1 MLPAAAA
8 GSAVPKHWWGSAA
21 GVAIPLSPIIII
33 IRLISSG
40 CCLVGGVY
48 DAGWI
53 HQKSRKENLANIQR
67 LYLEGRFEGWEV
79 CSAFP
84 LPPARSC
91 LRQEAGL
98 TRCSLSVRAG
108 NTMMIV
114 MEYMGNGVLDS
125 FLRVSAVEL
134 VGTAGL
140 CHPPG
145 FNRHR
150 SALAFPP
157 LFFLQK
163 HEGQFTST
171 QLISMLQGIASG
183 MKYLAEMG
191 YIHKSLAAHKVLV
204 NSSLAC
210 KITGFRQP
218 QEDKMETIF
227 TTMVRGF
234 SKFNFQCF
242 PKAKC

>member
-1 MLPAAAA
+1 M
-8 GSAVPKHWWGSAA
+8 
-21 GVAIPLSPIIII
+21 
-33 IRLISSG
+33 
-40 CCLVGGVY
+40 
-48 DAGWI
+48 
-53 HQKSRKENLANIQR
+53 HQKSHRENLSNTQR
-67 LYLEGRFEGWEV
+67 FYLEGSFKGWEV
-79 CSAFP
+79 CSVFP

-91 LRQEAGL
+91 LQQEAGL
-98 TRCSLSVRAG
+98 TPCSLSVRAG

-125 FLRVSAVEL
+125 FLRVSAVEP

-157 LFFLQK
+157 LYLFIFLQK

-171 QLISMLQGIASG
+171 QLITMLQGIASG

-234 SKFNFQCF
+234 SKLNFQCF